1 MRVGEKTANMTVTG
15 RMRVPLPLFSMRFC
29 AARTARGRG
38 GRSAVQ
44 TGFQG
49 FHRSPQ
55 FFQIGKAGVQLFSGG
70 GAVHVGGEIQR
81 LQLGG
86 GAADGPAKGIHR
98 PQRIGGRGGLGR
110 RRGQLGGHHP
120 AVSADDAPCVLA
132 VGRDHDVLQKA
143 VLLHFPQNVAK
154 IILS

>member
-1 MRVGEKTANMTVTG
+1 MRPVTVVFYGVLRGADGAGQG
-15 RMRVPLPLFSMRFC
+15 RE
-29 AARTARGRG
+29 
-38 GRSAVQ
+38 SAVQ

-49 FHRSPQ
+49 LHRPPQ
-55 FFQIGKAGVQLFSGG
+55 FLQIGKAGVQLFPGG

-81 LQLGG
+81 LQLCG

-110 RRGQLGGHHP
+110 RRGQLGSHHP
-120 AVSADDAPCVLA
+120 AVSADDAPCILA